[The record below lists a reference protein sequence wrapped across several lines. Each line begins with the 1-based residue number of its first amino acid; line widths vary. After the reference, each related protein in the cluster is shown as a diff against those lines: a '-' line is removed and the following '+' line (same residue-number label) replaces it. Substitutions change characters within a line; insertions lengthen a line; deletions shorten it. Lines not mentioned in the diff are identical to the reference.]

1 MADYIIGGEKV
12 LGRVKHYV
20 IRYEV
25 QERILLHVHIIFWI
39 HEDDVDRVT
48 NEITT
53 YIPATYDEVQK
64 KFIDPEDETEH
75 KLFELVKAEATTYMQ
90 GE

>member
-1 MADYIIGGEKV
+1 MKEFLADYIIGEEKV

-25 QERILLHVHIIFWI
+25 QERISLHAHIIFWI

-75 KLFELVKAEATTYMQ
+75 KLF
-90 GE
+90 